1 MALDYTTLTA
11 LINKKYLPILYN
23 QIFTANHYMLAKL
36 KQKAKTYNERKI
48 VVPLEYAKSTVI
60 AFMARY
66 DTIGLRPEEIAT
78 AAEYEPKMLT
88 GSLTVCIEDE
98 LDNKSDQSIKNIL
111 TTKMKNL
118 QRSIQESLATHIW
131 TRGDTY
137 PGGAS
142 AAATAKNWNTIDYL
156 VNKVSATVGGIAVVE
171 DTTNAWWQSKMLSV
185 DVAGGF
191 SDDATLEADL
201 IDPSKDVYLPTLL
214 QRGVAKAKYLT
225 GEVPNM
231 IVLPQYLWD
240 LLERVYDSR
249 KLGSTMVEMVGN
261 IGFNTLQFRKRIP
274 IVADDDMVVAQTGDT
289 DGRIYFLN
297 DNYMYMYFNSGAKF
311 KATDFARPA
320 NQNARSC
327 LVNAYGNIAISNRAA
342 QAVLTGLKSPQA
354 YAT

>member
-1 MALDYTTLTA
+1 
-11 LINKKYLPILYN
+11 
-23 QIFTANHYMLAKL
+23 
-36 KQKAKTYNERKI
+36 
-48 VVPLEYAKSTVI
+48 
-60 AFMARY
+60 
-66 DTIGLRPEEIAT
+66 
-78 AAEYEPKMLT
+78 
-88 GSLTVCIEDE
+88 
-98 LDNKSDQSIKNIL
+98 
-111 TTKMKNL
+111 
-118 QRSIQESLATHIW
+118 
-131 TRGDTY
+131 
-137 PGGAS
+137 
-142 AAATAKNWNTIDYL
+142 
-156 VNKVSATVGGIAVVE
+156 
-171 DTTNAWWQSKMLSV
+171 
-185 DVAGGF
+185 
-191 SDDATLEADL
+191 
-201 IDPSKDVYLPTLL
+201 
-214 QRGVAKAKYLT
+214 
-225 GEVPNM
+225 M